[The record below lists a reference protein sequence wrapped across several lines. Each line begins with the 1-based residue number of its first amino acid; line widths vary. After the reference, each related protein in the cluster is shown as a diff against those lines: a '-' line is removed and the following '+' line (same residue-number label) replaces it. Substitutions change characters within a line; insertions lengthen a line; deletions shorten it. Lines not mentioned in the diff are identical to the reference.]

1 MAKKEKEAVKN
12 TKKAKEVNKPK
23 KESFFKGL
31 ASEFRK
37 IRWPNKKEMVK
48 YSTATIIFVLF
59 FGIFFYL
66 IEVAMYFIE
75 KMI

>member
-12 TKKAKEVNKPK
+12 AKKAKEISKP
-23 KESFFKGL
+23 KESFLKGL
-31 ASEFRK
+31 TSEFRK

-59 FGIFFYL
+59 FGVFFYL

-75 KMI
+75 KLV

>member
-1 MAKKEKEAVKN
+1 MAKKEKEAVK
-12 TKKAKEVNKPK
+12 KAKMTKEENKPK
-23 KESFFKGL
+23 KESFFKGI

-48 YSTATIIFVLF
+48 YSTATILFVLF
-59 FGIFFYL
+59 FGVFFYL

-75 KMI
+75 KII